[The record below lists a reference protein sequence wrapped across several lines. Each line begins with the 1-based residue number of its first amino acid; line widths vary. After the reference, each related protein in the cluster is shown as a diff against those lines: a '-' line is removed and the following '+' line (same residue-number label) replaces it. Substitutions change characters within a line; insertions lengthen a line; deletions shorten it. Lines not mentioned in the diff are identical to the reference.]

1 MNYVKQGELGV
12 VTASIGP
19 KENNPRNSEGTF
31 LELQDGEIIFVYSRF
46 RGDSSHDEAFADLS
60 LIRST
65 DGGRTWGE
73 DEIILTYQGEDGV
86 NMMSPALL
94 MMNNGDVGLFYLV
107 RLTYK
112 RTQIFLRRS
121 SDKGKTWGERVVCTP
136 QEDFFVMNND
146 RVVRLAS
153 GRIIVPVASHRTG
166 DNYMDGR
173 SLAMFFYSDDDG
185 ATWKCARDK
194 CAMPYSSFCYSG
206 LQEPGVLE
214 LAPGILWGW
223 ARTDLGNQYEMFSMD
238 EGDSWTACQ
247 PSRFTSPNSPL
258 SMRRDSDG
266 TIYAVWN
273 PIPIYNGR
281 FEAWE
286 PVTGGRF
293 PLVIA
298 ASRDNGKTFTHPTIV
313 EGDETRGYCYTA
325 ILFTK
330 DAMLLAYCA
339 GNKEDGH
346 CLTRTRIRRIEKSQL
361 EEFCTGA
368 WLNRR

>member
-238 EGDSWTACQ
+238 EG
-247 PSRFTSPNSPL
+247 SPF
-258 SMRRDSDG
+258 
-266 TIYAVWN
+266 A
-273 PIPIYNGR
+273 
-281 FEAWE
+281 
-286 PVTGGRF
+286 
-293 PLVIA
+293 
-298 ASRDNGKTFTHPTIV
+298 
-313 EGDETRGYCYTA
+313 
-325 ILFTK
+325 
-330 DAMLLAYCA
+330 
-339 GNKEDGH
+339 
-346 CLTRTRIRRIEKSQL
+346 
-361 EEFCTGA
+361 
-368 WLNRR
+368 

>member
-1 MNYVKQGELGV
+1 MDQMRHMELGE
-12 VTASIGP
+12 VTASMGP
-19 KENNPRNSEGTF
+19 GPDNPRNSEGTF
-31 LELQDGEIIFVYSRF
+31 LELADGEILFVYSRF
-46 RGDSSHDEAFADLS
+46 RGNSGADHAFADLG
-60 LIRST
+60 LIRSR

-73 DEIILTYQGEDGV
+73 DEIILTYEGENGV

-94 MMNNGDVGLFYLV
+94 MMENGDVGLFYLV
-107 RLTYK
+107 RLTYS

-121 SDKGKTWGERVVCTP
+121 ADGGHTWGERVVCTP

-146 RVVRLAS
+146 RVVRLAD
-153 GRIIVPVASHRTG
+153 GRIIVPVASHRAG
-166 DNYMDGR
+166 EGYMDSR

-185 ATWKCARDK
+185 VTWNCAK
-194 CAMPYSSFCYSG
+194 GKGAMPYSSFCYSG

-223 ARTDLGNQYEMFSMD
+223 ARTDLGQQYEMFSVD
-238 EGDSWTACQ
+238 GGDNWTACQ

-266 TIYAVWN
+266 TIYALWN
-273 PIPIYNGR
+273 PIPNYNGR
-281 FEAWE
+281 FEKWE

-298 ASRDNGKTFTHPTIV
+298 ASVDNGKTFSHPV
-313 EGDETRGYCYTA
+313 ALEWDETRGYCYTA

-330 DAMLLAYCA
+330 EAMLLAYCA
-339 GNKEDGH
+339 GNKDDGS
-346 CLTRTRIRRIEKSQL
+346 CLGRTRIRRIGKEQL
-361 EEFCTGA
+361 REI
-368 WLNRR
+368 L